1 MGWVGLV
8 GVVIVGVLF
17 GRRLLSVPDV
27 FSIGRAWVVVVVVA
41 CLFPNEERAVPC
53 LVVESQID

>member
-1 MGWVGLV
+1 MG
-8 GVVIVGVLF
+8 VIVVGVLF
-17 GRRLLSVPDV
+17 GRTLLSVLDV